1 MAVAGEQTPS
11 RHLEEWMERF
21 LQLLHTVRAPCG
33 IDPCGYGSTM
43 THWLDVE
50 ILDHPICSIKICGAL
65 RAIYSE
71 THGRFLAGAHVPE
84 LTLRS

>member
-1 MAVAGEQTPS
+1 
-11 RHLEEWMERF
+11 MERF

-50 ILDHPICSIKICGAL
+50 ILDHPSYCLLQFDISKFVGIWNLMIVHN
-65 RAIYSE
+65 IVV
-71 THGRFLAGAHVPE
+71 HV
-84 LTLRS
+84 LL